1 MSYSL
6 RIIRQLFKQLS
17 LSSYQEYKIN
27 DYCLDLLP
35 DENHFFVVSPK
46 DVVVA
51 SLLEND
57 DLVAWLIEHR

>member
-1 MSYSL
+1 MD
-6 RIIRQLFKQLS
+6 
-17 LSSYQEYKIN
+17 
-27 DYCLDLLP
+27 DYWLDFLQG
-35 DENHFFVVSPK
+35 ENQFFVVSPK